1 MPTAFQFIKDGASIK
16 KRLMEED
23 LFQALDE
30 LTVERCESFTHKKG
44 MLQYS
49 EINKKNCVYAYGI
62 LFQKNS

>member
-1 MPTAFQFIKDGASIK
+1 
-16 KRLMEED
+16 MEED

-49 EINKKNCVYAYGI
+49 EVNKKIAFMPMAFC
-62 LFQKNS
+62 FKKNS